1 MPIDDSKL
9 AAEYKGLRGPV
20 KFRLFS
26 LVSMPAARF
35 AGLRLDRIDDEACV
49 TSIPGGWRSQNPFK
63 TMYWAVQGM
72 GAELATGAAPFAM
85 SRAMPEKL
93 RMFVVG
99 TEASFGKRAKG
110 RIRFTCEGVSAARDA
125 IEQSRVSGESVE
137 CDLKSVGRDSSGDI
151 VSEWVFKWNFLVM
164 DRR

>member
-1 MPIDDSKL
+1 
-9 AAEYKGLRGPV
+9 
-20 KFRLFS
+20 
-26 LVSMPAARF
+26 MPAARF
-35 AGLRLDRIDDEACV
+35 AGLRLDLIDNEVCV

-85 SRAMPEKL
+85 SRSMSEKL

-99 TEASFGKRAKG
+99 TEATFGKRAKG
-110 RIRFTCEGVSAARDA
+110 RISFTCDGVSAARDA
-125 IEQSRVSGESVE
+125 IEQSRASGESVE
-137 CDLKSVGRDSSGDI
+137 CNLKSVGRDSSGDI

-164 DRR
+164 DGS

>member
-35 AGLRLDRIDDEACV
+35 VGLRLDRIDDEACI

-63 TMYWAVQGM
+63 TMYWDAQGM

-99 TEASFGKRAKG
+99 AEATFSKRAKG
-110 RIRFTCEGVSAARDA
+110 RIKFTCDEVSAARNA

-137 CDLKSVGRDSSGDI
+137 CDLRSIGRDSSGGV

-164 DRR
+164 EKR

>member
-1 MPIDDSKL
+1 MLIDEGRLKSEFRSL
-9 AAEYKGLRGPV
+9 LGMV

-35 AGLRLDRIDDEACV
+35 AGLRIDRLDENSCV

-85 SRAMPEKL
+85 SRAMPSKL

-99 TEASFGKRAKG
+99 TEATFTKRAKG
-110 RIRFTCEGVSAARDA
+110 RISFTCEDVNDAREA
-125 IEQSRVSGESVE
+125 IELSSSTGESVE
-137 CDLKSVGRDSSGDI
+137 CDLKSVGKDSSGVV
-151 VSEWVFKWNFLVM
+151 VSEWIFKWNFLVM
-164 DRR
+164 DRS

>member
-9 AAEYKGLRGPV
+9 AAEYRGLRGPV

-26 LVSMPAARF
+26 LVSMPTARF

-63 TMYWAVQGM
+63 TMYWAVQG
-72 GAELATGAAPFAM
+72 AAPFAM

-99 TEASFGKRAKG
+99 TEANFGKRAKG
-110 RIRFTCEGVSAARDA
+110 RIRFTCDEVSAARDA

-151 VSEWVFKWNFLVM
+151 VSEWMFKWNFLVI

>member
-1 MPIDDSKL
+1 MPIDETKL
-9 AAEYKGLRGPV
+9 VAEYQVLLGAV

-26 LVSMPAARF
+26 ALSMPTARF
-35 AGLRLDRIDDEACV
+35 AGLRMDRIADEVCV

-93 RMFVVG
+93 RMFVIDCKG
-99 TEASFGKRAKG
+99 TFTKRAKG
-110 RIRFTCEGVSAARDA
+110 RITFTCDGVAAARQA
-125 IEQSRVSGESVE
+125 IEQSMATGEAIDCE
-137 CDLKSVGRDSSGDI
+137 LRSVGKDASSDI
-151 VSEWVFKWNFLVM
+151 VSEWVFKWNFRVL
-164 DRR
+164 DGG